1 MPGRKSHPRPL
12 SLPVSE
18 NEILALFDRA
28 NLATDPIP
36 TDLAGRAR
44 ELSLLAAALDALKR
58 RGGDLALEG
67 KLRRRILAIA
77 KSL

>member
-1 MPGRKSHPRPL
+1 MTKRSD
-12 SLPVSE
+12 E
-18 NEILALFDRA
+18 EILALFSRA

-44 ELSLLAAALDALKR
+44 ELALLAAALDALKR

-67 KLRRRILAIA
+67 KIRRRVLAIA
-77 KSL
+77 RSL